1 VNKWRGI
8 ALALRSRSLPGSTI
22 NATETTPRKDAC
34 PSFEK
39 EKTVTLLDSPASLQN
54 SEYDPTALKD
64 VFEHHFTYAS
74 GIERN
79 IHRYSNQ
86 DAITDSETGQ
96 TWTYRQLGEVTG
108 QLVAGLAAH
117 DVGVGDIVAYQ
128 LMNRPEFAFL
138 YVAAQ
143 GLRAVSSPM
152 NFRLA
157 PAEIAFILSD
167 SKPKIFFYEAADAA
181 NIESALTLSEFR
193 PPVIVAVG
201 EGTPVPGSLAFDD
214 LLVDGA
220 PSFTAP
226 KGGSTWDESSR
237 LYTSGTTGMPK
248 AVPLTS
254 LNEVLTAHDVIMHMS
269 LVPTD
274 KTMNMSPWFHRG
286 GNYCAGPN
294 TMLYLG
300 GSVVTLPRFE
310 PGLLLDHIEKYEL
323 NYVIGAPTNL
333 ERLADA
339 QEASARN
346 LDSLK
351 GIVTMGAPFERAAAQ
366 RYEKVLTPR
375 IANGYGTTEA
385 FWNTFLRPDE
395 LTVAAGAAGRACI
408 DDDVVVVKVYPDRL
422 ADPDDL
428 AKRDGSEIGEVIV
441 RSSKSGH
448 AYMHNPE
455 EEAKKFHDG
464 WLYAGDLAS
473 WTEDEMITV
482 IGRKDDM
489 IISGGE
495 NVHPVQVEALLSEHD
510 GVADTIVVG
519 MPHPEWGELVVA
531 YVQRKPGALADA
543 ASAAKELDAFCKS
556 SPSLADYKRPRRYS
570 FVDELPYTATGKKQH
585 FKLKDQSVADNEA
598 GLFVAP

>member
-1 VNKWRGI
+1 M
-8 ALALRSRSLPGSTI
+8 S
-22 NATETTPRKDAC
+22 
-34 PSFEK
+34 
-39 EKTVTLLDSPASLQN
+39 N
-54 SEYDPTALKD
+54 SEYDPSDLKN
-64 VFEHHFTYAS
+64 VFEHHFTYAA
-74 GIERN
+74 GVERN
-79 IHRYSNQ
+79 IHRYASQ
-86 DAITDSETGQ
+86 PAITDSDTGQ
-96 TWTYRQLGEVTG
+96 TWTYREFGEITG
-108 QLVAGLAAH
+108 QLVGGLRAH
-117 DVGVGDIVAYQ
+117 GVGVGDIVAYQ

-157 PAEIAFILSD
+157 PAEVAFILTD
-167 SKPKIFFYEAADAA
+167 SKPAIFFYDAADAA
-181 NIESALTLSEFR
+181 GISTALALSEFQ
-193 PPVIVAVG
+193 PPVLVAVG
-201 EGTPVPGSLAFDD
+201 EGTPVPGSLTFDE
-214 LLVDGA
+214 LLDRSA
-220 PSFTAP
+220 PSFRAP
-226 KGGSTWDESSR
+226 ADASTWDETSR

-269 LVPTD
+269 LVPGD
-274 KTMNMSPWFHRG
+274 RTMNMSPWFHRG

-300 GSVVTLPRFE
+300 GSVVTFPRFDA
-310 PGLLLDHIEKYEL
+310 GRMLDLIEQYQL
-323 NYVIGAPTNL
+323 SYIIGAPTNL
-333 ERLADA
+333 ERLAEA
-339 QEASARN
+339 QEERARD
-346 LDSLK
+346 LASLK
-351 GIVTMGAPFERAAAQ
+351 GIVTMGAPFERAAALRYQ
-366 RYEKVLTPR
+366 RILSPR

-385 FWNTFLRPDE
+385 FWNTFLRPED

-428 AKRDGSEIGEVIV
+428 ADRDGHEIGEVIV

-455 EEAKKFHDG
+455 EQAKKFHDG

-473 WTEDEMITV
+473 WTDDEMITV

-495 NVHPVQVEALLSEHD
+495 NVHPVQVEALLAEHD
-510 GVADTIVVG
+510 GVADSIVVG

-531 YVQRKPGALADA
+531 YVQRKPGKIQDA
-543 ASAAKELDAFCKS
+543 AAAAHELDEFAKS
-556 SPSLADYKRPRRYS
+556 SVTLADYKRPRLYA

-585 FKLKDQSVADNEA
+585 FKLKDQSAADNEA
-598 GLFVAP
+598 GRFLAP

>member
-1 VNKWRGI
+1 VIDSMSI
-8 ALALRSRSLPGSTI
+8 AEALTA
-22 NATETTPRKDAC
+22 NNT
-34 PSFEK
+34 
-39 EKTVTLLDSPASLQN
+39 
-54 SEYDPTALKD
+54 EYDPSDLRN

-74 GIERN
+74 GVERN
-79 IHRYSNQ
+79 IHRYANEL
-86 DAITDSETGQ
+86 ALTDSDTGR
-96 TWTYRQLGEVTG
+96 TWTYRQFGEVAG
-108 QLVAGLAAH
+108 QLVEGLRQH
-117 DVGVGDIVAYQ
+117 GIGVGDIVAYQ

-157 PAEIAFILSD
+157 PAEVAFILAD
-167 SKPKIFFYEAADAA
+167 SKPAIFFFDAADAA
-181 NIESALTLSEFR
+181 NIETALTLSDFQ
-193 PPVIVAVG
+193 PPVLVAVG
-201 EGTPVPGSLAFDD
+201 EGGSLPGALRFED
-214 LLVDGA
+214 LLIKGA

-226 KGGSTWDESSR
+226 EGGSVWDETSR

-269 LVPTD
+269 LVPGD

-300 GSVVTLPRFE
+300 GSVVTLPRFD
-310 PGLLLDHIEKYEL
+310 PALVLDLVEQQAL

-333 ERLADA
+333 ERLAEV
-339 QEASARN
+339 QETAPRDLST
-346 LDSLK
+346 LK
-351 GIVTMGAPFERAAAQ
+351 GIVTMGAPFERAAALRYQ
-366 RYEKVLTPR
+366 RILTPR

-395 LTVAAGAAGRACI
+395 LTTAAGAAGRACI
-408 DDDVVVVKVYPDRL
+408 DDDVAVVRVYPDRL
-422 ADPDDL
+422 ADPTDL
-428 AKRDGSEIGEVIV
+428 AKRDGTEIGEVIV

-455 EEAKKFHDG
+455 EQAKKFHDG

-495 NVHPVQVEALLSEHD
+495 NVHPVQVEALLAEHD
-510 GVADTIVVG
+510 DVADSIVVG
-519 MPHPEWGELVVA
+519 MPDPEWGELVVA
-531 YVQRKPGALADA
+531 YVQPKPGRLEDA
-543 ASAAKELDAFCKS
+543 AAAARALDAFCKA
-556 SPSLADYKRPRRYS
+556 SPSLADYKRPRRYT
-570 FVDELPYTATGKKQH
+570 FVAELPYTATGKKQH
-585 FKLKDQSVADNEA
+585 FKLKDQSVADREA
-598 GLFVAP
+598 GLLVAP

>member
-1 VNKWRGI
+1 M
-8 ALALRSRSLPGSTI
+8 S
-22 NATETTPRKDAC
+22 
-34 PSFEK
+34 
-39 EKTVTLLDSPASLQN
+39 N
-54 SEYDPTALKD
+54 SEYDPSALKN
-64 VFEHHFTYAS
+64 VFEQHFTYAA
-74 GIERN
+74 GVERN
-79 IHRYSNQ
+79 IHRYASQ
-86 DAITDSETGQ
+86 PAITDSDTGQ
-96 TWTYRQLGEVTG
+96 TWTYRQFGEITG
-108 QLVAGLAAH
+108 QLVGGLRAKG
-117 DVGVGDIVAYQ
+117 VGVGDIVAYQ

-157 PAEIAFILSD
+157 PAEVAFILTD
-167 SKPKIFFYEAADAA
+167 SKPAIFFYDAADAA
-181 NIESALTLSEFR
+181 GISTALALSEFQ
-193 PPVIVAVG
+193 PPVLVAVG
-201 EGTPVPGSLAFDD
+201 EGTPVPGSLTFDE
-214 LLVDGA
+214 LLDRSA
-220 PSFTAP
+220 PSFRAP
-226 KGGSTWDESSR
+226 TDASTWDETSR

-269 LVPTD
+269 LVPGDRTA
-274 KTMNMSPWFHRG
+274 NMSPWFHRG

-300 GSVVTLPRFE
+300 GSVVTFPRFDA
-310 PGLLLDHIEKYEL
+310 GRMLDLIEQYQL
-323 NYVIGAPTNL
+323 SYIIGAPTNL
-333 ERLADA
+333 ERLAEA
-339 QEASARN
+339 QEERARD
-346 LDSLK
+346 LASLK
-351 GIVTMGAPFERAAAQ
+351 GIVTMGAPFERAAALRYQ
-366 RYEKVLTPR
+366 RILSPR

-385 FWNTFLRPDE
+385 FWNTFLRPED

-428 AKRDGSEIGEVIV
+428 ADRDGHEIGEVIV

-448 AYMHNPE
+448 VYMHNPE
-455 EEAKKFHDG
+455 EQAKKFHDG

-473 WTEDEMITV
+473 WTDDEMVTV

-495 NVHPVQVEALLSEHD
+495 NVHPVQVEALLAEHD
-510 GVADTIVVG
+510 GVADSIVVG

-531 YVQRKPGALADA
+531 YVQRKPGELQDA
-543 ASAAKELDAFCKS
+543 ASAARELDEFAKS
-556 SPSLADYKRPRRYS
+556 SVALADYKRPRLYT

-585 FKLKDQSVADNEA
+585 FKLKDQSVADNDA
-598 GLFVAP
+598 GVFVAP